1 MREASCLVAGNL
13 EPGFGI
19 VDPDRADI
27 TLRDAAGVADHR
39 QQEFRIR
46 TLPAPERY
54 GEPDTVLHD
63 RAAWL
68 ASRSTVLTGP
78 AGTAGAPA
86 LQGFGRK
93 RQQVLGNRVHRQLL
107 AQERRREAL
116 RSGPLQQFGHE
127 VRLRPLGQLGR
138 HGGIEDLTAIA
149 RLDLRDPRRREDLPG
164 LRLLLEGPAPGDGTV
179 ATGRPIERTGAHVK
193 GHNTG
198 TIGVSLFGGHGSAET
213 DAFSDHFTEAQ
224 DAALR
229 ELLAD
234 LDSTY
239 GPGLKISGHNEYAAK
254 ACPGFNVAK
263 WLSGALPP
271 VGADPAA
278 DPDYTAATKLRW
290 RLAEIR
296 DTANRALAGE

>member
-1 MREASCLVAGNL
+1 MRPITEI
-13 EPGFGI
+13 I
-19 VDPDRADI
+19 VHATATRADWMDGCPTADKVAEVKRWHVEDNGWSDI
-27 TLRDAAGVADHR
+27 GYHFLIDRD
-39 QQEFRIR
+39 
-46 TLPAPERY
+46 
-54 GEPDTVLHD
+54 
-63 RAAWL
+63 
-68 ASRSTVLTGP
+68 
-78 AGTAGAPA
+78 GA
-86 LQGFGRK
+86 
-93 RQQVLGNRVHRQLL
+93 
-107 AQERRREAL
+107 
-116 RSGPLQQFGHE
+116 
-127 VRLRPLGQLGR
+127 
-138 HGGIEDLTAIA
+138 
-149 RLDLRDPRRREDLPG
+149 
-164 LRLLLEGPAPGDGTV
+164 V